1 MHIKAS
7 TMKKIVCIEDDP
19 DFADVIELALGDL
32 YDIKIVTN
40 TKEVMDTLHSFL
52 PDLILIDNYIGL
64 VQAAEVVKEIKSS
77 SPLENIPFILCSG
90 HVDIKNIALEIS
102 ASAYLE
108 KPFGLADLYAIID
121 QVFLVSRSA

>member
-1 MHIKAS
+1 
-7 TMKKIVCIEDDP
+7 MKKIVCIEDDP
-19 DFADVIELALGDL
+19 DFADVIELALSDL
-32 YDIKIVTN
+32 YDTKIVMN
-40 TKEVMDTLHSFL
+40 TKDVMETLHDFL

-77 SPLENIPFILCSG
+77 SLLEHIPFILCSG

-108 KPFGLADLYAIID
+108 KPFALADLYAIID